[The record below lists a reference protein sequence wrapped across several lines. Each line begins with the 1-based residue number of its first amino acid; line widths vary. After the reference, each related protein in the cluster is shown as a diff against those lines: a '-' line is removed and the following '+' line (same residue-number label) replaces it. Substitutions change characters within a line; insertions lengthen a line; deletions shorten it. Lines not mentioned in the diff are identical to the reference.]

1 MVAFEEWLLL
11 QDNEDTTTTS
21 NTLVTAN
28 VCRAFLRWTM
38 KCMEL
43 YRGDGY
49 AYDDAG
55 RRGVDEYLIPRMSIN
70 SLKLLE
76 QPRLLT

>member
-1 MVAFEEWLLL
+1 MDAFEKWLLQL
-11 QDNEDTTTTS
+11 DKKEDSTNS
-21 NTLVTAN
+21 TLTVN

-55 RRGVDEYLIPRMSIN
+55 QRGVDEYLIPRVSIN
-70 SLKLLE
+70 SLKLIE
-76 QPRLLT
+76 QPRLLTF